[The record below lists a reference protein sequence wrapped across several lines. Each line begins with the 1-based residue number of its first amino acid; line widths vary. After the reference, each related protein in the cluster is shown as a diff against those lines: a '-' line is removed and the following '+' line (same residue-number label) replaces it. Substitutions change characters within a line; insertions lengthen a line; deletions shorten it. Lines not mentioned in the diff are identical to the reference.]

1 MIQIGIP
8 EFLLLIGVIFF
19 SVKPEKIIYYLRSF
33 LKVFFNLKTKLEI
46 AKTEIES
53 ELNISELKQD
63 IFNEKKMEEFK
74 KNHDQ
79 G

>member
-8 EFLLLIGVIFF
+8 EFLLLIAVIFF
-19 SVKPEKIIYYLRSF
+19 SIKPEKIIYYLRSF
-33 LKVFFNLKTKLEI
+33 LKIFLNLKTRLET